1 MTMTNEQGAGK
12 TIAMVRTLPK
22 GGAIVVVPNPG
33 VQRAV
38 ERAIAA
44 QHGAAVLARTHIEIV
59 RERGD
64 LHVIRTM
71 RLPVL
76 VDPSWFFTAPI
87 PDDDMVAEVSALQ
100 RNNERYLEAA

>member
-1 MTMTNEQGAGK
+1 MTKDQGAGK
-12 TIAMVRTLPK
+12 TLALIRALPLT
-22 GGAIVVVPNPG
+22 GAIVVVPNPG

-38 ERAIAA
+38 ERAITH
-44 QHGAAVLARTHIEIV
+44 QHGAVVLARTHIEIV

>member
-1 MTMTNEQGAGK
+1 MTTKEQGAGK
-12 TIAMVRTLPK
+12 TEAMVRTLPQS
-22 GGAIVVVPNPG
+22 GAIVVVPNVG

-38 ERAIAA
+38 ERAIAH
-44 QHGAAVLARTHIEIV
+44 QHGAVVLARTHIEIV
-59 RERGD
+59 RERAD